1 MPLRRVLSFLAIA
14 LLASPAL
21 AFGQGTGI
29 IRGRVTDAATG
40 APLAAVQVRVD
51 GTAAG
56 AQTGPD
62 GTYTIT
68 GAPAGSRVL
77 STRRLGYAP
86 ERIAVTVPDAG
97 SATQDFALAKVATT
111 LNDVV
116 VTALGQTT
124 QQRAL
129 GTAQQSVSGTQIAE
143 AQRENFVNALQGRI
157 AGVQVTSSSG
167 VPGASSSITIRGIS
181 SISSSNQPLMILD
194 GLPMDNRTL
203 NTGVLAS
210 DVSSTTAFSNRSVD
224 FTNRAADL
232 NPEDIESITVLKGPE
247 GAALYGIDAANGAIV
262 ITTKRGRAGGGFQ
275 YSNSFRFE
283 STRAKPEL
291 QRIWGPSGILA
302 SPFAATNSFAYF
314 GAPYPAGTKFYDNID
329 GFLRTGKTAT
339 HNLSFSGATTDDRI
353 NYRLAT
359 SFDRQEG
366 VVPSS
371 DYGRVNVTGASQA
384 QINSWL
390 NTDLS
395 MAYTYANNNQVYKGE
410 IGPLMGLMTW
420 PQTDDAKNFVTAA
433 GTRRRISTINSS
445 LPGVSTLAASTE
457 VDNPYFNVA
466 KNQINSKNNRI
477 IANVGITLTPVSWG
491 NLKTNIG
498 TDSYTNSNLV
508 LRNPESVVGAAYN
521 GLLDLADLI
530 QRNTNVQTLLNFNS
544 RQLTNSISVS
554 GLLGNSIAD
563 YKATTDAAT
572 GRDFLDPN
580 FVSMNNTNL
589 RTSQTTTEQRR
600 LIGAFGQASINF
612 NNYLYLNV
620 TGRNDWTSTI
630 PKGRNSFFY
639 PSFSSSFIFSDA
651 FPGVRRFMTGK
662 LRAAVA
668 SVGKDARPYAY
679 RPALQYK
686 TTAYGG
692 YGYNFWGPNLDLK
705 PEFARSREF
714 GAELSFLNDRLGL
727 DATVYRKQTLDQI
740 VNDIRGSYGTGFILF
755 NLNGAATRNKGVEV
769 TLRGTP
775 IQSSGFSWDFQA
787 NYAHERGI
795 VVSLPHL
802 LPESYVSDTWLYGNV
817 RNGTQPGL
825 STMSLTGLFYLR
837 DTVKGSPAYGQLLID
852 PTTGLPIRS
861 ANFIDGG
868 YDRQPKYNIGITNT
882 LRHNRLSLDFL
893 LDIRRGGDI
902 FNATEHYLTARGLST
917 ETLDRNDPRVIKG
930 VLRDGKEG
938 TANPTINNI
947 VIVPSVQ
954 TDYYRLISE
963 ELFIE
968 KNINWLRLR
977 DIQLSYTLPAGF
989 LGARNSS
996 VFVKGTDV
1004 FLWTNYKGLDPIVNG
1019 NSAAVGGSGGTG
1031 IDFGNFPI
1039 PRGVNFGVRMGF

>member
-1 MPLRRVLSFLAIA
+1 MLLRRVLSFLALA
-14 LLASPAL
+14 LLACPAL
-21 AFGQGTGI
+21 AVAQGTGI
-29 IRGRVTDAATG
+29 IRGRISDAATG
-40 APLAAVQVRVD
+40 APLVGVQVRVD
-51 GTAAG
+51 GTTIG
-56 AQTGPD
+56 AQTGTD

-68 GAPAGSRVL
+68 GAPAGSRFL
-77 STRRLGYAP
+77 SARRLGYAP
-86 ERIAVTVPDAG
+86 QRLAVTVPEAG
-97 SATQDFALAKVATT
+97 DATQDFALGRVATA
-111 LNDVV
+111 LNEVV
-116 VTALGQTT
+116 VTALGQTA
-124 QQRAL
+124 QQRSL
-129 GTAQQSVSGTQIAE
+129 GTAQQSVKGSDIADT
-143 AQRENFVNALQGRI
+143 QRENFVNALQGRI
-157 AGVQVTSSSG
+157 AGVDVTSSSG

-203 NTGVLAS
+203 STGVLAS
-210 DVSSTTAFSNRSVD
+210 DNNATSAFSNRSVD

-232 NPEDIESITVLKGPE
+232 NPEDIQSITVLKGPE
-247 GAALYGIDAANGAIV
+247 AAALYGIDAASGAIV

-275 YSNSFRFE
+275 YSNSFRLE

-291 QRIWGPSGILA
+291 QHIWGPSGVLT

-314 GAPYPAGTKFYDNID
+314 GAPYPAGTTFYDNIG

-339 HNLSFSGATTDDRI
+339 HNLSFSGATPDDKI

-395 MAYTYANNNQVYKGE
+395 MAYTSATNNQVYKGE

-420 PQTDDAKNFVTAA
+420 PQTDDAKNFLTAA
-433 GTRRRISTINSS
+433 GTRRRVT
-445 LPGVSTLAASTE
+445 GTLLSAATE

-498 TDSYTNSNLV
+498 TDAYTNSNLI
-508 LRNPESVVGAAYN
+508 LRNPESVVGAQFN

-530 QRNTNVQTLLNFNS
+530 QKNTNVQTLLNFNS
-544 RQLTNSISVS
+544 HQLTNSLSIS
-554 GLLGNSIAD
+554 GLLGNSISD

-580 FVSMNNTNL
+580 FVSINNTNL
-589 RTSQTTTEQRR
+589 RTSKTTIEQRR
-600 LIGAFGQASINF
+600 LIGAFAQASINF
-612 NNYLYLNV
+612 KDYLYLNA

-639 PSFSSSFIFSDA
+639 PSFSSSFVFSDA
-651 FPGVRRFMTGK
+651 FPSVSRFMTGK

-668 SVGKDARPYAY
+668 AVGKDARPYAY

-686 TTAYGG
+686 TTSYGG
-692 YGYNFWGPNLDLK
+692 YGYDFWGPNLDLK
-705 PEFARSREF
+705 PEFKRSREF

-727 DATVYRKQTLDQI
+727 DATVYRSQTLDQI
-740 VNDIRGSYGTGFILF
+740 VNDIRGSYATGFILF
-755 NLNGAATRNKGVEV
+755 NLNGASTRNKGVEL

-775 IQSSGFSWDFQA
+775 IQRDGFSWDFQA

-817 RNGTQPGL
+817 RNGTMPGM

-837 DTVKGSPAYGQLLID
+837 NKAGDLLID
-852 PTTGLPIRS
+852 PTSGLPVRS
-861 ANFIDGG
+861 ASFIDRG
-868 YDRQPKYNIGITNT
+868 YDRQPKYTIGLSNT
-882 LRHNRLSLDFL
+882 FRRNGLSLDFL
-893 LDIRRGGDI
+893 LDMRRGGDI
-902 FNATEHYLTARGLST
+902 FNGTEHYLTARGLST
-917 ETLDRNDPRVIKG
+917 ETLDRDQPRVIKG
-930 VLRDGKEG
+930 VLRDGKEDSP
-938 TANPTINNI
+938 NPTINNI
-947 VIVPSVQ
+947 VIVPSSQ

-968 KNINWLRLR
+968 KNINWVRLR
-977 DIQLSYTLPAGF
+977 DVQLSYTLPTGF
-989 LGARNSS
+989 LGTRTSS
-996 VFVKGTDV
+996 VFVKGTDL

-1039 PRGVNFGVRMGF
+1039 PRGVNFGIRMGF

>member
-1 MPLRRVLSFLAIA
+1 MKKVVSLLVTGLFLVAA
-14 LLASPAL
+14 QASAQQKTVT
-21 AFGQGTGI
+21 GKVTSEQGTPLPDATI
-29 IRGRVTDAATG
+29 I
-40 APLAAVQVRVD
+40 LK
-51 GTAAG
+51 GTATRATSDAEGNYSIQAQAG
-56 AQTGPD
+56 QVLVFRA
-62 GTYTIT
+62 I
-68 GAPAGSRVL
+68 GATPEEHVVGGSNVLNVQLHRVARSL
-77 STRRLGYAP
+77 
-86 ERIAVTVPDAG
+86 DA
-97 SATQDFALAKVATT
+97 
-111 LNDVV
+111 VV
-116 VTALGQTT
+116 VTALSQTVA
-124 QQRAL
+124 QRAL
-129 GTAQQSVSGTQIAE
+129 GTAQQTIRGEDVAQ

-157 AGVQVTSSSG
+157 AGVDVTSTSG
-167 VPGASSSITIRGIS
+167 VPGASSSIVIRGIS

-210 DVSSTTAFSNRSVD
+210 DASSTTAFSNRSVD

-247 GAALYGIDAANGAIV
+247 AAALYGIDAANGAIV

-291 QRIWGPSGILA
+291 QRIWGPSAVLT
-302 SPFAATNSFAYF
+302 SPFAATNFFSYF
-314 GAPYPAGTKFYDNID
+314 GPPYPAGTKFYDNID

-339 HNLSFSGATTDDRI
+339 HNLSFSGATPDDRI
-353 NYRLAT
+353 NYRLAA
-359 SFDRQEG
+359 SSDKQEG
-366 VVPSS
+366 VVPSA

-410 IGPLMGLMTW
+410 IGPLMGLMVW
-420 PQTDDAKNFVTAA
+420 PQTDDAKNFLTAS
-433 GTRRRISTINSS
+433 GTRRRLTTIS
-445 LPGVSTLAASTE
+445 AQTE

-498 TDSYTNSNLV
+498 TDAYTNSNLI

-589 RTSQTTTEQRR
+589 RTSQTTIEQRR
-600 LIGAFGQASINF
+600 LIGAFGQASIDF
-612 NNYLYLNV
+612 RNYLYLNV

-639 PSFSSSFIFSDA
+639 PSFSASFIFSDA
-651 FPGVRRFMTGK
+651 FPSIQRFMTGK

-755 NLNGAATRNKGVEV
+755 NLNGASTRNKGVEL

-775 IQSSGFSWDFQA
+775 IQRDAFSWDFQA

-795 VVSLPHL
+795 VISLPHA

-817 RNGTQPGL
+817 RNGTMPGL

-837 DTVKGSPAYGQLLID
+837 NKAGNILID
-852 PTTGLPIRS
+852 PTSGLPIRS
-861 ANFIDGG
+861 QSFIDRG
-868 YDRQPKYNIGITNT
+868 YDRQPKYTIGLTNT
-882 LRHNRLSLDFL
+882 FRRNRLTLDFL
-893 LDIRRGGDI
+893 VDIRRGGDV

-917 ETLDRNDPRVIKG
+917 ETLDRDQPRVIKG
-930 VLRDGKEG
+930 VLRDGKED
-938 TANPTINNI
+938 TPNPTINNI

-954 TDYYRLISE
+954 TDYYRTISE

-977 DIQLSYTLPAGF
+977 DIQLSYQLPAGF

-996 VFVKGTDV
+996 VFIKGTDLA
-1004 FLWTNYKGLDPIVNG
+1004 LWTNYKGLDPIVNG
-1019 NSAAVGGSGGTG
+1019 NSAAVGGSGGAG

-1039 PRGVNFGVRMGF
+1039 PRGVNFGIRAGF

>member
-1 MPLRRVLSFLAIA
+1 MRLRRVLHYLA
-14 LLASPAL
+14 LASL
-21 AFGQGTGI
+21 AFPSLLVGQGAGI
-29 IRGRVTDAATG
+29 IRGRISDAATG
-40 APLAAVQVRVD
+40 APLVGVQVRVE
-51 GTAAG
+51 GTTLG
-56 AQTGPD
+56 AQTGAD

-68 GAPAGSRVL
+68 GAPAGSRSL

-86 ERIAVTVPDAG
+86 QRIAVTIPAAG
-97 SATQDFALAKVATT
+97 DITQDFALGKVATT
-111 LNDVV
+111 LNEVV

-124 QQRAL
+124 QARSL
-129 GTAQQSVSGTQIAE
+129 GTAQQTVRGADIAE
-143 AQRENFVNALQGRI
+143 AQRENFVNSLQGRV
-157 AGVQVTSSSG
+157 AGVNVTSSSG

-210 DVSSTTAFSNRSVD
+210 DNNATSAFSNRSVD
-224 FTNRAADL
+224 FTNRSADL
-232 NPEDIESITVLKGPE
+232 NPEDIESLTVLKGPE
-247 GAALYGIDAANGAIV
+247 AAALYGIDAANGAIV

-275 YSNSFRFE
+275 YNNSYRFE

-314 GAPYPAGTKFYDNID
+314 GQPYAPGTKFYDNID

-339 HNLSFSGATTDDRI
+339 NNLSFSGATPDDHI

-359 SFDRQEG
+359 SFDKQEG
-366 VVPSS
+366 VVPSA
-371 DYGRVNVTGASQA
+371 DYSRVNVTGASQA
-384 QINSWL
+384 QIKPWL

-395 MAYTYANNNQVYKGE
+395 MAYTYSTNNQVYKGE

-420 PQTDDAKNFVTAA
+420 PQTDDAAVFLTPA
-433 GTRRRISTINSS
+433 GTRRRLLT
-445 LPGVSTLAASTE
+445 GVLGAGTE
-457 VDNPYFNVA
+457 VDNPYFNIA

-498 TDSYTNSNLV
+498 TDAYTNSNLL
-508 LRNPESVVGAAYN
+508 LRNPESVVGANFN
-521 GLLDLADLI
+521 GLLDLADVI
-530 QRNTNVQTLLNFNS
+530 QKNTNVQTLLNINS
-544 RQLTNSISVS
+544 RQLTKSLSIS
-554 GLLGNSIAD
+554 GLLGNSISD
-563 YKATTDAAT
+563 YKATTDAST

-580 FVSMNNTNL
+580 FVSINNTNL
-589 RTSQTTTEQRR
+589 RTSKTTIEQRR
-600 LIGAFGQASINF
+600 LIGAFGQVALNF
-612 NNYLYLNV
+612 KDYWYLTA

-639 PSFSSSFIFSDA
+639 PSFSSSFVFSDA
-651 FPGVRRFMTGK
+651 FPAVNRFMTGK

-668 SVGKDARPYAY
+668 AVGKDARPYAY

-692 YGYNFWGPNLDLK
+692 YGYDFWGPNLDLK
-705 PEFARSREF
+705 PEFKRSREF
-714 GAELSFLNDRLGL
+714 GAELSFLHDRLGL
-727 DATVYRKQTLDQI
+727 DATVYRSQTLDQI
-740 VNDIRGSYGTGFILF
+740 VNDIRGSYATGFILF
-755 NLNGAATRNKGVEV
+755 NLNGASTRNKGIEV

-775 IQSSGFSWDFQA
+775 IQREGFSWDFQA
-787 NYAHERGI
+787 NYDHARGRVI
-795 VVSLPHL
+795 ALPHL

-817 RNGTQPGL
+817 RNGTMPGM

-837 DTVKGSPAYGQLLID
+837 NKAGDLLIE
-852 PTTGLPIRS
+852 PGSGLPSRS
-861 ANFIDGG
+861 TAFVDRG
-868 YDRQPKYNIGITNT
+868 YDRQPNYTIGLTNT
-882 LRHNRLSLDFL
+882 FKLNRLSLDFL

-917 ETLDRNDPRVIKG
+917 ETLDRDQPRVIKG
-930 VLRDGKEG
+930 VLRDGKEDS
-938 TANPTINNI
+938 ANPTINNI
-947 VIVPSVQ
+947 VVVPAAQ
-954 TDYYRLISE
+954 TDYYRLMSE

-977 DIQLSYTLPAGF
+977 DIQLSYMFPTGF
-989 LGARNSS
+989 LGARTASA
-996 VFVKGTDV
+996 FIKGTDLA
-1004 FLWTNYKGLDPIVNG
+1004 LWTNYKGLDPIVNG

>member
-1 MPLRRVLSFLAIA
+1 MKKRMLFVLTSLFFVAA
-14 LLASPAL
+14 QVFA
-21 AFGQGTGI
+21 QQQNVTGK
-29 IRGRVTDAATG
+29 VTSEQG
-40 APLAAVQVRVD
+40 APLSGV
-51 GTAAG
+51 
-56 AQTGPD
+56 
-62 GTYTIT
+62 TIT
-68 GAPAGSRVL
+68 VKGTT
-77 STRRLGYAP
+77 TRAATNDNGNFTIAAQPGQTLQFRILGKAP
-86 ERIAVTVPDAG
+86 EERVIGQSGVVNLELRT
-97 SATQDFALAKVATT
+97 VATS
-111 LNDVV
+111 LDAVV
-116 VTALGQTT
+116 VTALGQSTA
-124 QQRAL
+124 QRAL
-129 GTAQQSVSGTQIAE
+129 GTAQQTVRGQDVAD
-143 AQRENFVNALQGRI
+143 AQRENFVNSLQGRV
-157 AGVQVTSSSG
+157 AGVDVTSSSG

-203 NTGVLAS
+203 STGVLAS
-210 DVSSTTAFSNRSVD
+210 DNNATSAFSNRSVD

-232 NPEDIESITVLKGPE
+232 NPEDIESLTVLKGPE
-247 GAALYGIDAANGAIV
+247 AAALYGIDAANGAIV

-275 YSNSFRFE
+275 YSNSFRLE

-291 QRIWGPSGILA
+291 QRIWQPSGILA

-314 GAPYPAGTKFYDNID
+314 GAPYPAGTTFYDNIG

-339 HNLSFSGATTDDRI
+339 HNLSFSGATSDDRI

-359 SFDRQEG
+359 SFDRQQG

-410 IGPLMGLMTW
+410 IGPLMGLMVW
-420 PQTDDAKNFVTAA
+420 PQTDDAKDFLTPA
-433 GTRRRISTINSS
+433 GTRRRLVNSIS
-445 LPGVSTLAASTE
+445 AQTE

-498 TDSYTNSNLV
+498 TDAYTNSNLI
-508 LRNPESVVGAAYN
+508 LRNPESVVGASFN
-521 GLLDLADLI
+521 GLLDLADLV
-530 QRNTNVQTLLNFNS
+530 QKNTNVQTLLNFNS
-544 RQLTNSISVS
+544 RQLTSSLSIS
-554 GLLGNSIAD
+554 GLLGNSISD
-563 YKATTDAAT
+563 YNATTDAST
-572 GRDFLDPN
+572 GSDFLDPN
-580 FVSMNNTNL
+580 FVSIDITNT
-589 RTSQTTTEQRR
+589 RTSQTTIEQRR
-600 LIGAFGQASINF
+600 LIGAFGQASIDF
-612 NNYLYLNV
+612 RNYLYLNV

-651 FPGVRRFMTGK
+651 FPSIQRFMTGK

-692 YGYNFWGPNLDLK
+692 YGYNFLGPNLDLK
-705 PEFARSREF
+705 PEFARAREV

-755 NLNGAATRNKGVEV
+755 NLNGAATRNKGVEI

-775 IQSSGFSWDFQA
+775 IETAGFSWDFQA
-787 NYAHERGI
+787 NYSHARGI
-795 VVSLPHL
+795 VVSLPHA

-817 RNGTQPGL
+817 RNGTMPGL

-852 PTTGLPIRS
+852 PSTGLPIRS
-861 ANFIDGG
+861 SSFIDNG
-868 YDRQPKYNIGITNT
+868 YDRQPKYTIGITNT
-882 LRHNRLSLDFL
+882 FRRNRLSLDFL
-893 LDIRRGGDI
+893 VDIRRGGDI
-902 FNATEHYLTARGLST
+902 FNGTEHYLTARGLST
-917 ETLDRNDPRVIKG
+917 ETLDRDQPRVIQG
-930 VLRDGKEG
+930 VLRDGREG
-938 TANPTINNI
+938 SATPTFNNI
-947 VIVPSVQ
+947 VVVPSVQ

-977 DIQLSYTLPAGF
+977 DIQLSYMLPNGF
-989 LGARNSS
+989 LGTRNSR
-996 VFVKGTDV
+996 VFVKGTDLG
-1004 FLWTNYKGLDPIVNG
+1004 LWTNYKGLDPIVNG

-1039 PRGVNFGVRMGF
+1039 PRGVNFGVRLGF